1 MAESIKNRM
10 VHTGQAVHKV
20 PALKVPG
27 PFQGFINFV
36 REQGVVGLA
45 VGLILGVAAKTVVDS
60 LVNNIFN
67 PIIGMLTGGKDLS
80 ERYVC
85 LSSEA
90 GQCVNKLAWGQLVS
104 DIVSFLIVAA
114 VVYFVVKGLKLE
126 RMDRPAEKEAA

>member
-1 MAESIKNRM
+1 MPEIARNKVLHPRE
-10 VHTGQAVHKV
+10 AVHKL

-60 LVNNIFN
+60 IVNNIFN
-67 PIIGMLTGGKDLS
+67 PMIGFMTGGKDLS
-80 ERYVC
+80 EQYVC
-85 LSSEA
+85 LNSDA
-90 GQCVNKLAWGQLVS
+90 TGCINKLGWGQLVS
-104 DIVSFLIVAA
+104 DIISFLIVAA

-126 RMDRPAEKEAA
+126 RMDRPKEQEA